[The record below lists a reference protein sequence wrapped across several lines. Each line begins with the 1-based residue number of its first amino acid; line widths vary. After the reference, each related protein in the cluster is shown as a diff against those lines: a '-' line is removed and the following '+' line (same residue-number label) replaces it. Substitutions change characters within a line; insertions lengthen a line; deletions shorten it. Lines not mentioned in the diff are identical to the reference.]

1 MAQECA
7 HVLPERIFIFIRIHT
22 NGGGREQPVRLPL
35 YSPLYRSSTP
45 ACHCGENL
53 KGTACV
59 IRSALNIKVSHRD
72 VCSQSAVGAAPTP
85 HAEEYDRSGEIIW
98 IDRDRRA
105 MAQDCAWAP
114 LVRSMRMRRRPACPV
129 HGPWP
134 RGAWGFG
141 RGAEPERRGLCV
153 REVRSTV
160 SGETKT
166 YTRIPQRLR
175 DVGLSCVYSTGM

>member
-1 MAQECA
+1 MADDRSGAGLCSRSAQTNIYIYS
-7 HVLPERIFIFIRIHT
+7 HPYQPT

-45 ACHCGENL
+45 ARHCGENL

-59 IRSALNIKVSHRD
+59 ICSALNIKVSHRD
-72 VCSQSAVGAAPTP
+72 VCSQQWGLRRRPTR
-85 HAEEYDRSGEIIW
+85 EEYDRSGEIIW

-129 HGPWP
+129 HGPVGIWP
-134 RGAWGFG
+134 WSRA
-141 RGAEPERRGLCV
+141 RGLRVCA
-153 REVRSTV
+153 RFGQRSPGRRRRTQE
-160 SGETKT
+160 SHRG
-166 YTRIPQRLR
+166 
-175 DVGLSCVYSTGM
+175 